1 LKAVVCV
8 KQVATLGDEVEFT
21 DDQRDVDPDYLELA
35 LNEWDTYSVE
45 EALRV
50 KEASGDGE
58 VVVVT
63 VGGKDA
69 EEALRRCLA
78 MGADRA
84 IRVERAGT
92 RVMDP
97 LSVAR
102 ALAVAVAPESA
113 DLVFAGVQSSDS
125 VQAATGTMLA
135 ELLDLP
141 RVAVVTKL
149 EYDHAARR
157 ATVHRELEGGLIDV
171 VEVDTPA
178 LLTIQ
183 TGINEP
189 RYANLRAI
197 KQANLQE
204 IPVVDPDAAGV
215 AGAPAYR
222 VRRMFVPPRGE
233 GAEPLGDTAA
243 AVAQRIAEIVR
254 ARLS

>member
-1 LKAVVCV
+1 MKTVVCV
-8 KQVATLGDEVEFT
+8 KQVRTLGDEVEFT
-21 DDQRDVDPDYLELA
+21 SDERDVDPDYVELA
-35 LNEWDTYSVE
+35 VNEWDTYAVE

-50 KEASGDGE
+50 KEATGEGE

-63 VGGKDA
+63 VGGEET

-84 IRVERAGT
+84 IRVASEATG
-92 RVMDP
+92 VEDP
-97 LSVAR
+97 LTTAR
-102 ALAVAVAPESA
+102 RLAAAVAPESP

-125 VQAATGTMLA
+125 VQAAVGSMLA
-135 ELLDLP
+135 ALLDIP
-141 RVAVVTKL
+141 QVAVVTKL
-149 EYDHAARR
+149 EYDQAGTR

-189 RYANLRAI
+189 RYATLRAI
-197 KQANLQE
+197 KQANQQE
-204 IPVVDPDAAGV
+204 IAVLEVGG
-215 AGAPAYR
+215 GAPSYR

-233 GAEPLGDTAA
+233 GAEPLGDTP
-243 AVAQRIAEIVR
+243 AVVAGRIAEIVK

>member
-1 LKAVVCV
+1 MKAVVCV
-8 KQVATLGDEVEFT
+8 KQVRTLGDEVEFT
-21 DDQRDVDPDYLELA
+21 SDERDVDPDYVELA
-35 LNEWDTYSVE
+35 VNEWDTYAVE

-50 KEASGDGE
+50 KEATGDGE

-63 VGGKDA
+63 VGSEEAD
-69 EEALRRCLA
+69 EALRRCLA

-84 IRVERAGT
+84 IRVERPDSGIT
-92 RVMDP
+92 DP
-97 LSVAR
+97 LTTAT
-102 ALAVAVAPESA
+102 ALAAAVAPESP
-113 DLVFAGVQSSDS
+113 DLLFAGVQSSDS

-141 RVAVVTKL
+141 RVAVVTSL
-149 EYDHAARR
+149 EYDQTRKR

-189 RYANLRAI
+189 RYATLRAI
-197 KQANLQE
+197 KQANQKE
-204 IPVVDPDAAGV
+204 IAVVDGLTDGER
-215 AGAPAYR
+215 AYQ

-233 GAEPLGDTAA
+233 GAEPLGDSPA
-243 AVAQRIAEIVR
+243 AVAERIAEIVK